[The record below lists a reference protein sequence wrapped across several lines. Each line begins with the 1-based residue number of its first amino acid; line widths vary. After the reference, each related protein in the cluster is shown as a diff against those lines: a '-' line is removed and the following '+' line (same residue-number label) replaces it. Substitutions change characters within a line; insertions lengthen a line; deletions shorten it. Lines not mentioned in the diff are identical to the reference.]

1 MKSRSADAKDAGAHR
16 AGYVAIVGRPNVG
29 KSTLLNALVGGK
41 ISITSRRPQT
51 TRHHVV
57 GIRTVPAAQIVFVDT
72 PGYQTRHLNALNRV
86 LNRAVTQSL
95 KEVDAVLFVV
105 EAGRFGADDRLV
117 LSLLPKARPVLL
129 VINKTDMLKDKRLLL
144 PYLEKMASEFPFAEL
159 VPVSAQ
165 KGTQLAE
172 LADTLR
178 QYLPEGPPLFGNDEI
193 TDRNERFLAA
203 ELIRE
208 KLFRALG
215 EELPYSAAVMVD
227 RFEEEGNLRRIAAS
241 IVVDKP
247 GHKAIVIGKGGAKL
261 KAIASSAR
269 KDMEKLFGGKV
280 FLEVWVRVKR
290 GWADD
295 ERALKSLG
303 YE

>member
-1 MKSRSADAKDAGAHR
+1 MKSRPADTKDAGAHR
-16 AGYVAIVGRPNVG
+16 AGFVAIIGRPNVG

-41 ISITSRRPQT
+41 VSITSRRPQT
-51 TRHHVV
+51 TRHHIV
-57 GIRTVPAAQIVFVDT
+57 GIRTEPDAQIVFVDT
-72 PGYQTRHLNALNRV
+72 PGFQTRHLNALNRV

-95 KEVDAVLFVV
+95 KEVEAVLLVV
-105 EAGRFGADDRLV
+105 EAARFGADDRQVLALV
-117 LSLLPKARPVLL
+117 PKERPVLL
-129 VINKTDMLKDKRLLL
+129 VINKMDLLKDKRLLL
-144 PYLEKMASEFPFAEL
+144 PFIEKMASEFPFAEL

-165 KGTQLAE
+165 KGTQLGE
-172 LADTLR
+172 LADALR
-178 QYLPEGPPLFGNDEI
+178 QYLPEGPPLFAKDEI

-247 GHKAIVIGKGGAKL
+247 GHKAIVIGKDGAKL

-269 KDMEKLFGGKV
+269 KDMEKLFGAKV